1 LQATFKI
8 VKNKDKVLNDNEIKT
23 RIITA
28 INQFFALDNW
38 DFGEQFYFS
47 ELANYV
53 MYQLAPDV
61 STFIIVPKQ
70 EEQSFGSL
78 YEIKA
83 EADEIFISG
92 ADVTNIEVIDAVTA
106 SRLKAQNTI
115 TTQAASVNA
124 GIQSSALDDAS
135 ARVTSTNNVIN
146 NTNTGTTY

>member
-1 LQATFKI
+1 
-8 VKNKDKVLNDNEIKT
+8 
-23 RIITA
+23 
-28 INQFFALDNW
+28 
-38 DFGEQFYFS
+38 
-47 ELANYV
+47 

-70 EEQSFGSL
+70 EDQSFGSL

-92 ADVTNIEVIDAVTA
+92 ASVDDIQVIDAVTA
-106 SRLKAQNTI
+106 SRLKAENTVI
-115 TTQAASVNA
+115 TQVTSTNT

-135 ARVTSTNNVIN
+135 SKITSTTNVIN